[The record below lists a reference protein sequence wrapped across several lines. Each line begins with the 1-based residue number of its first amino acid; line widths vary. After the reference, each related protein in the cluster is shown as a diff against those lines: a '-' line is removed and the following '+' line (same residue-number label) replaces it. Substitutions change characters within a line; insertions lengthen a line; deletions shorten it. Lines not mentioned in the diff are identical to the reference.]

1 MKILK
6 GDTKISL
13 KNKILNIKNLY
24 VYLIAFF
31 SSILTF
37 VFFYFSSEVIKEDKI
52 VEEKIDI
59 YEVAKEEAIKLGRME
74 PDEKPIVQEIG
85 PDGKVIVPSLTYVDI
100 GGMGDNANKS
110 FWTNIPGSNSFI
122 SLDLAL
128 SSYQGEMLTNYLT
141 DYDPDLRKIVY
152 KEISKQNLSKLE
164 GSKGKKKLLE
174 DIKNEFNAYFAEKEL
189 DPVVFGAHFKV
200 LAITTR
206 G

>member
-1 MKILK
+1 MKISK

-31 SSILTF
+31 SSVLTF
-37 VFFYFSSEVIKEDKI
+37 VFFYFSSEVIKEEKV

-85 PDGKVIVPSLTYVDI
+85 PDGKVIVPTLTYVDI
-100 GGMGDNANKS
+100 GGMGDNSNKS

-122 SLDLAL
+122 SFDLAL

-152 KEISKQNLSKLE
+152 QEISKQNLSKLE

-189 DPVVFGAHFKV
+189 DPVIFGAHFKV

>member
-1 MKILK
+1 VKISK

-122 SLDLAL
+122 SFDLAL

-152 KEISKQNLSKLE
+152 QEISKQNLSKLE

>member
-1 MKILK
+1 M
-6 GDTKISL
+6 
-13 KNKILNIKNLY
+13 NIKNLY

-31 SSILTF
+31 SSVLTF
-37 VFFYFSSEVIKEDKI
+37 VFFYFSSEVIKEEKI

-85 PDGKVIVPSLTYVDI
+85 PDGKVIVPTLTYVDI

-122 SLDLAL
+122 SFDLAL

-152 KEISKQNLSKLE
+152 QEISKQNLSKLE

-189 DPVVFGAHFKV
+189 DPVIFGAHFKV

>member
-1 MKILK
+1 MKISK

-122 SLDLAL
+122 SFDLAL

-152 KEISKQNLSKLE
+152 Q
-164 GSKGKKKLLE
+164 
-174 DIKNEFNAYFAEKEL
+174 
-189 DPVVFGAHFKV
+189 
-200 LAITTR
+200 
-206 G
+206 